1 MGRRLRR
8 KSTCLVIM
16 RVWVQSPEP
25 TGYGGMWCNPSIEEV
40 ETGRTW
46 GLIGQSTISAQ
57 WSPCQGRI
65 LPHKTRHKQTKNSGV
80 DNVWAMV
87 HKAIVWPPHMW
98 TQTWVDWTHSL
109 PNVLWRHSFTKL
121 VTCQGYSSKQDKQ
134 RCLPSWSLSFE
145 WWSTIVE
152 TDVTAISVRP
162 AL

>member
-1 MGRRLRR
+1 MLHEMGRRLRR

-46 GLIGQSTISAQ
+46 GLIGQSTISSQ

-80 DNVWAMV
+80 DNEQWY
-87 HKAIVWPPHMW
+87 
-98 TQTWVDWTHSL
+98 
-109 PNVLWRHSFTKL
+109 TKL
-121 VTCQGYSSKQDKQ
+121 LSDLHTCGHRLGWIEHIPCPMFCEDIHSQNSSLAKDTAVSKTNKDA
-134 RCLPSWSLSFE
+134 CLHGACLS
-145 WWSTIVE
+145 S
-152 TDVTAISVRP
+152 DDP
-162 AL
+162 LL